1 MKPAPEADLI
11 QNSATSQIRSED
23 REQKLSDKQNNL
35 PGKHAII
42 FTILGVAIIL
52 TLVASLSFAG
62 YNNYQLQQVKMEVE
76 SMKELECRNSTLEQ
90 INNLTELL
98 LLIQV
103 KIERQ
108 NEALSHLLNSTS
120 ARVDAIDTLLNSTFN
135 STVARCTSTHVLL
148 SSLVADV
155 SHLNSTLQSTAD
167 YIASNISSYES
178 EISSIT
184 DHLTNLNLTISSQA
198 GFFRDCQKRST
209 RCQMLPHVFF
219 LFH

>member
-76 SMKELECRNSTLEQ
+76 SMKELERCNSTLELERQ

-108 NEALSHLLNSTS
+108 NEDLSHLLNSTS

-148 SSLVADV
+148 SSL
-155 SHLNSTLQSTAD
+155 
-167 YIASNISSYES
+167 
-178 EISSIT
+178 
-184 DHLTNLNLTISSQA
+184 
-198 GFFRDCQKRST
+198 
-209 RCQMLPHVFF
+209 
-219 LFH
+219 